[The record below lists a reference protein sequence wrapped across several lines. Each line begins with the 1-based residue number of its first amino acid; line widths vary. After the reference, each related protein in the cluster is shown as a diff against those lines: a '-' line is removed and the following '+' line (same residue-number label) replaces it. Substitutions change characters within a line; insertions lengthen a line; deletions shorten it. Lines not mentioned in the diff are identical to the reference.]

1 MANRIDR
8 TTGELPRADELLVK
22 QPVFRLDAEEWA
34 AFVAALDAPPKP
46 RPRLE
51 RLLREPSVLD

>member
-1 MANRIDR
+1 MRAKLNER
-8 TTGELPRADELLVK
+8 TLCLNTNQYD
-22 QPVFRLDAEEWA
+22 

-51 RLLREPSVLD
+51 KLLTTPSILEREIARRASQGT